1 MPDIRSVLKP
11 ENSMIA
17 GLAVVGLVIAN
28 YNLHNGPVAT
38 VQATDAWNGTLT
50 TSNKKAGW
58 TSLAMVAGVSLL
70 AKDANIFILGCAAII
85 AMHSSY
91 IHGIAVSPQL
101 GTMVAGPAAASAYQP
116 AQQQPQQLAAV
127 PGGG

>member
-1 MPDIRSVLKP
+1 MSVLKP

-28 YNLHNGPVAT
+28 YNLHNGPASS
-38 VQATDAWNGTLT
+38 VQMSPSEGAGGPLT

-58 TSLAMVAGVSLL
+58 SSLALVAGISLL
-70 AKDANIFILGCAAII
+70 AKDANVFILGCASVI

-91 IHGIAVSPQL
+91 IHSIAVSPQTNQVVT
-101 GTMVAGPAAASAYQP
+101 GGNGPSAYQP
-116 AQQQPQQLAAV
+116 ASLAAV
-127 PGGG
+127 AS

>member
-1 MPDIRSVLKP
+1 MSVLKP

-28 YNLHNGPVAT
+28 YNLHNGPVSSVALSPSE
-38 VQATDAWNGTLT
+38 AGGSGSLT
-50 TSNKKAGW
+50 TTNRKAGW
-58 TSLAMVAGVSLL
+58 TSLIMVAGIALL
-70 AKDANIFILGCAAII
+70 AKDGNVCILGTAAII

-91 IHGIAVSPQL
+91 LHSLASSPAVNAIV
-101 GTMVAGPAAASAYQP
+101 TGPAAAGAY
-116 AQQQPQQLAAV
+116 V

>member
-1 MPDIRSVLKP
+1 MAGSVLKP

-28 YNLHNGPVAT
+28 YNLHNGPVSSVALSPAEAGSG
-38 VQATDAWNGTLT
+38 VLT

-58 TSLAMVAGVSLL
+58 ESIAMVAGISLL
-70 AKDANIFILGCAAII
+70 ARDANIFILGMAAVI

-91 IHGIAVSPQL
+91 LHSIAVSPA
-101 GTMVAGPAAASAYQP
+101 VNAIVSGPAAAGAYVP
-116 AQQQPQQLAAV
+116 AAA
-127 PGGG
+127 